1 MSVLSVLDQLERSI
15 NQEVWEFTVVLFG
28 SCAIL
33 SVKISIS
40 KLKRG
45 DRLVIQQI
53 KYAKSA
59 KTGFITTFTN
69 SESVFN

>member
-1 MSVLSVLDQLERSI
+1 MFDQLARSI

-45 DRLVIQQI
+45 ERLVIQQM

-59 KTGFITTFTN
+59 ETGLKTYPYNLII
-69 SESVFN
+69 S

>member
-1 MSVLSVLDQLERSI
+1 MLDQLPWSI
-15 NQEVWEFTVVLFG
+15 NQEVWEFTVVLFKSG
-28 SCAIL
+28 AIL

-45 DRLVIQQI
+45 EKLVIQQI

-59 KTGFITTFTN
+59 ETGLKTYPHNLIA
-69 SESVFN
+69 S

>member
-1 MSVLSVLDQLERSI
+1 MLDQLVQSI
-15 NQEVWEFTVVLFG
+15 NQEVWEYTVVLFG

-45 DRLVIQQI
+45 ERLVIQQI
-53 KYAKSA
+53 KYAESA
-59 KTGFITTFTN
+59 ETGLKTYPHNLIT
-69 SESVFN
+69 S

>member
-1 MSVLSVLDQLERSI
+1 MLDQLARSV

-28 SCAIL
+28 SCAML
-33 SVKISIS
+33 SVKIGIS

-45 DRLVIQQI
+45 ERLVIQQI

-59 KTGFITTFTN
+59 ETGLKTYPHNLIT
-69 SESVFN
+69 S